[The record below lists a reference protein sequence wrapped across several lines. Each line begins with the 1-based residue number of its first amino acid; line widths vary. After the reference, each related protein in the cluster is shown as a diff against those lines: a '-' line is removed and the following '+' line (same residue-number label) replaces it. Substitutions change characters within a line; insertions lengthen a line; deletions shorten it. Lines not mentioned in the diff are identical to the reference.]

1 MSPESSVQICA
12 RCVLWAA
19 QPVSPD
25 ELISQTICHPQPQA
39 TLKPLSVSP
48 GLAPPQGPSNPQVTL
63 GGLASPL
70 SNPNCQGGVAAL
82 CQNLPPRARGPSS
95 GPNGASVVRNARQ
108 SKLPPEPRGALAPAS
123 IPFTCTIPPQEEG
136 VPPLSLLPGMQEQ
149 LCWGGVRWHHRARE
163 LRAGGGPD
171 KPTAPVS
178 AAR

>member
-48 GLAPPQGPSNPQVTL
+48 GLAPPQGPSNPQVTH

-123 IPFTCTIPPQEEG
+123 IPFR
-136 VPPLSLLPGMQEQ
+136 VPPPAGRRGPSPEPSPRNAGAAVLGWSE
-149 LCWGGVRWHHRARE
+149 VARQSQGAQSW
-163 LRAGGGPD
+163 RGP
-171 KPTAPVS
+171 
-178 AAR
+178 